1 MKAFS
6 ACGNLLLA
14 TMLSSQLLAATPA
27 PAQDGK
33 PIKIGVMNDMSGVY
47 ADFQGIGSVVAAR
60 LAVEDFG
67 KQIGNRPIEIVFGDH
82 QNKADIGATMARRWY
97 EVDGVDAIVDVPN
110 SGIALA
116 ISDITK
122 EKNKAFLISGGVTTD
137 LTGSKCTPNNVHWTF
152 DNYALANGL
161 VQAAM
166 KAGNDSWYFVTS
178 DYAFGHNLEQ
188 AASGLV
194 KASGGKVLGAV
205 RHPLGTVDFSS
216 FLLQA
221 QASKAKIIALANAGG
236 DTTSAIKSAAE
247 FGVTK
252 GGQKMAGLVFII
264 NNAHALGASAEGLLA
279 VSPFY
284 WNTNDATRA
293 FAKRF
298 QAAHPQKLMPNEMQA
313 GVYAAILHYLK
324 AAREL
329 KGDTTGDK
337 VVAKMK
343 EMKTDDPLFGKGE
356 IRVDGRKIHPMYLFE
371 VKAPAEMKEPWDYY
385 KRVLE
390 IPGEQAFR
398 PLDKGGCSLVKTN

>member
-6 ACGNLLLA
+6 AYGNLLSAITLTA
-14 TMLSSQLLAATPA
+14 SLFAASA
-27 PAQDGK
+27 SAQDNK

-82 QNKADIGATMARRWY
+82 LNKADVGATMARRWY
-97 EVDGVDAIVDVPN
+97 DVDGVDAIVDVPN

-122 EKNKAFLISGGVTTD
+122 EKNKAFLISGGVTTE
-137 LTGSKCTPNNVHWTF
+137 LTGAKCTPNNVHWTF

-161 VQAAM
+161 VQAAL
-166 KAGNDSWYFVTS
+166 KAGNDSWFFLTS
-178 DYAFGHNLEQ
+178 DYAFGHNLEA

-194 KASGGKVLGAV
+194 KANGGKVVGAV

-236 DTTSAIKSAAE
+236 DTTSAIKGAAE
-247 FGVTK
+247 FGVMK
-252 GGQKMAGLVFII
+252 GGQKMAGLVFIL
-264 NNAHALGASAEGLLA
+264 NNAHALGSAAQGLLS

-298 QAAHPQKLMPNEMQA
+298 QAAHPNKNMPNEMQA

-324 AAREL
+324 AVKEL
-329 KGDTTGDK
+329 NGDTTGDK
-337 VVAKMK
+337 VVARMK
-343 EMKTDDPLFGKGE
+343 EMPTDDPLFGKGT
-356 IRVDGRKIHPMYLFE
+356 IRADGRKIHPMYLFE
-371 VKAPAEMKEPWDYY
+371 VKAQSEMKEPWDYY
-385 KRVLE
+385 KQVLE
-390 IPGEQAFR
+390 IPGEQAFL
-398 PLDKGGCSLVKTN
+398 PLNKGGCSLVKTN

>member
-1 MKAFS
+1 MRAFS
-6 ACGNLLLA
+6 ASAILLSAIMLPA
-14 TMLSSQLLAATPA
+14 TLAAGPA
-27 PAQDGK
+27 AAQDRK
-33 PIKIGVMNDMSGVY
+33 PIKIAVMNDMSGVY

-67 KQIGNRPIEIVFGDH
+67 KQIGDRPIEIVFGDH
-82 QNKADIGATMARRWY
+82 QNKADIGATMARKWY
-97 EVDGVDAIVDVPN
+97 EVDGVEAIVDVPN

-116 ISDITK
+116 VSDITR
-122 EKNKAFLISGGVTTD
+122 EKNKVFLISGGVTTD

-161 VQAAM
+161 VQAAL
-166 KAGNDSWYFVTS
+166 KAGNDSWYFLTS

-194 KASGGKVLGAV
+194 KANGGKVLGAV
-205 RHPLGTVDFSS
+205 RHPIGTVDFSS

-236 DTTSAIKSAAE
+236 DTTSAIKGAAE
-247 FGVTK
+247 FGLNK
-252 GGQKMAGLVFII
+252 GAQKMAGLVFII
-264 NNAHALGASAEGLLA
+264 NNAHALGASAQGLLA

-293 FAKRF
+293 FAQRF
-298 QAAHPQKLMPNEMQA
+298 QAAHPNKNMPNEMQA

-324 AAREL
+324 AVKAL
-329 KGDTTGDK
+329 NGDTSGDK

-343 EMKTDDPLFGKGE
+343 ETETDDPLFGKGR
-356 IRVDGRKIHPMYLFE
+356 IRVDGRKIHSMYLFE
-371 VKAPAEMKEPWDYY
+371 VKAPGEMKSPWDYY
-385 KRVLE
+385 KQVLE

-398 PLDKGGCSLVKTN
+398 PLDKGGCSLVKAN

>member
-1 MKAFS
+1 MTERLT
-6 ACGNLLLA
+6 CMGLLVA
-14 TMLSSQLLAATPA
+14 ALLTA
-27 PAQDGK
+27 PVASAQDK

-67 KQIGNRPIEIVFGDH
+67 KQIGNRPIEVVFGDH

-97 EVDGVDAIVDVPN
+97 EVDGVDVIVDVPN

-116 ISDITK
+116 ISELTR
-122 EKNKAFLISGGVTTD
+122 ERNKVFLISGGVTTD

-161 VQAAM
+161 VQAVL
-166 KAGNDSWYFVTS
+166 KAGNDSWFFLTS
-178 DYAFGHNLEQ
+178 DYAFGHNLE
-188 AASGLV
+188 AAATGLL
-194 KASGGKVLGAV
+194 KASGGKVAGAV
-205 RHPLGTVDFSS
+205 RHPIGTVDFSS

-236 DTTSAIKSAAE
+236 DTTSAIKGAAE
-247 FGVTK
+247 FGIAK

-298 QAAHPQKLMPNEMQA
+298 QAAHPQKNMPNEMQA
-313 GVYAAILHYLK
+313 GVYAAVLHYLK
-324 AAREL
+324 AVRDL
-329 KGDTTGDK
+329 KGDTAGDK
-337 VVAKMK
+337 VVARMK
-343 EMKTDDPLFGKGE
+343 DKKTDDPLFGKGK

-371 VKAPAEMKEPWDYY
+371 VKAASEMKEPWDYY
-385 KRVLE
+385 KQMLE

-398 PLDKGGCSLVKTN
+398 PLDKGGCPLVKAN

>member
-1 MKAFS
+1 MRAFS
-6 ACGNLLLA
+6 ANGILLSA
-14 TMLSSQLLAATPA
+14 IIMATPLVVGHVA
-27 PAQDGK
+27 AQDAK
-33 PIKIGVMNDMSGVY
+33 PIKIAVMNDMSGVY

-67 KQIGNRPIEIVFGDH
+67 KQIGNKPIEIVFGDH
-82 QNKADIGATMARRWY
+82 QNKADIGATMARKWY
-97 EVDGVDAIVDVPN
+97 EVDGVEAIVDVPN

-116 ISDITK
+116 VSDITR
-122 EKNKAFLISGGVTTD
+122 EKNKVFLISGGVTTD

-161 VQAAM
+161 VQAAL
-166 KAGNDSWYFVTS
+166 KAGNDSWYFLTS

-205 RHPLGTVDFSS
+205 RHPIGTVDFSS

-236 DTTSAIKSAAE
+236 DTTSAIKGAAE
-247 FGVTK
+247 FGLNK
-252 GGQKMAGLVFII
+252 GTQKMAGLVFII
-264 NNAHALGASAEGLLA
+264 NNAHALGASAQGLLA

-293 FAKRF
+293 FAQRF
-298 QAAHPQKLMPNEMQA
+298 QAAHPHKNMPNEMQA

-324 AAREL
+324 AIKAL
-329 KGDTTGDK
+329 DGDTSGDK

-343 EMKTDDPLFGKGE
+343 ETETDDPLFGKGR
-356 IRVDGRKIHPMYLFE
+356 IRVDGRKIHPMYLYE
-371 VKAPAEMKEPWDYY
+371 VKAPGEMKGPWDYY
-385 KRVLE
+385 KQVLE

-398 PLDKGGCSLVKTN
+398 PLDKGGCSLVKAN

>member
-1 MKAFS
+1 MKELNARK
-6 ACGNLLLA
+6 GLM
-14 TMLSSQLLAATPA
+14 TAALMVLPFFAAQPA
-27 PAQDGK
+27 LAQDK
-33 PIKIGVMNDMSGVY
+33 PIKIGIMNDMSGVY

-67 KQIGNRPIEIVFGDH
+67 KQIGKRQIEIVFGDH
-82 QNKADIGATMARRWY
+82 QNKADIGATMARKWY
-97 EVDGVDAIVDVPN
+97 DVDGVETIVDVPN

-122 EKNKAFLISGGVTTD
+122 EKNKVFLISGGVSTD

-161 VQAAM
+161 VQAAL
-166 KAGNDSWYFVTS
+166 KSGHDSWYFLTS

-188 AASGLV
+188 AASGLL
-194 KASGGKVLGAV
+194 KANGGKVLGAV

-221 QASKAKIIALANAGG
+221 QASKAKIVALANAGG
-236 DTTSAIKSAAE
+236 DTTSAIKGAAE
-247 FGVTK
+247 FGLVK
-252 GGQKMAGLVFII
+252 GGQKLAGLVFII
-264 NNAHALGASAEGLLA
+264 NNAHALGASAQGLLA

-284 WNTNDATRA
+284 WNTNEATRA

-298 QAAHPQKLMPNEMQA
+298 QAAHPHKNMPNEMQA
-313 GVYAAILHYLK
+313 GVYAAVLHYLK
-324 AAREL
+324 AVQAL
-329 KGDTTGDK
+329 NGDTTGDK
-337 VVAKMK
+337 VVTKMK
-343 EMKTDDPLFGKGE
+343 EMPTDDLLFGKGN
-356 IRVDGRKIHPMYLFE
+356 IRVDGRKIHPMYLYE

-385 KRVLE
+385 KQVLE
-390 IPGEQAFR
+390 IRGEQAFR

>member
-1 MKAFS
+1 MTERLT
-6 ACGNLLLA
+6 CMGLLVA
-14 TMLSSQLLAATPA
+14 ALLTA
-27 PAQDGK
+27 PVASAQDK

-67 KQIGNRPIEIVFGDH
+67 KQIGNRPIEVVFGDH

-97 EVDGVDAIVDVPN
+97 EVDGVDVIVDVPN

-116 ISDITK
+116 ISELTR
-122 EKNKAFLISGGVTTD
+122 ERNKVFLISGGVTTD

-161 VQAAM
+161 VQAVL
-166 KAGNDSWYFVTS
+166 KAGNDSWFFLTS
-178 DYAFGHNLEQ
+178 DYAFGHNLE
-188 AASGLV
+188 AAATGLL
-194 KASGGKVLGAV
+194 KASGGKVAGAV
-205 RHPLGTVDFSS
+205 RHPIGTVDFSS

-236 DTTSAIKSAAE
+236 DTTSAIKGAAE
-247 FGVTK
+247 FGIVK

-298 QAAHPQKLMPNEMQA
+298 QAAHPQKNMPNEMQA
-313 GVYAAILHYLK
+313 GVYAAVLHYLK
-324 AAREL
+324 AVRDL
-329 KGDTTGDK
+329 KGDTAGDK
-337 VVAKMK
+337 VVARMK
-343 EMKTDDPLFGKGE
+343 DKKTDDPLFGKGE

-371 VKAPAEMKEPWDYY
+371 VKAASEMKEPWDYY
-385 KRVLE
+385 KQMLE

-398 PLDKGGCSLVKTN
+398 PLDKGGCPLVKAN

>member
-6 ACGNLLLA
+6 ANGNLLPAL
-14 TMLSSQLLAATPA
+14 MLAASLVTGPA
-27 PAQDGK
+27 AAQDGK
-33 PIKIGVMNDMSGVY
+33 PIKIAVMNDMSGVY

-67 KQIGNRPIEIVFGDH
+67 KQIGTRPIEIVFGDH
-82 QNKADIGATMARRWY
+82 QNKADIGATMARKWY

-116 ISDITK
+116 VSEITR
-122 EKNKAFLISGGVTTD
+122 EKNKVFLISGGVTTD
-137 LTGSKCTPNNVHWTF
+137 LTGAKCTPNNVHWTF

-161 VQAAM
+161 VQAAL
-166 KAGNDSWYFVTS
+166 KAGNDSWYFLTS

-194 KASGGKVLGAV
+194 KANGGKVLGAV
-205 RHPLGTVDFSS
+205 RHPIGTVDFSS

-236 DTTSAIKSAAE
+236 DTTSAIKGAAE
-247 FGVTK
+247 FGIGK
-252 GGQKMAGLVFII
+252 GGQRMAGLVFII
-264 NNAHALGASAEGLLA
+264 NNAHALGASAQGLLA

-284 WNTNDATRA
+284 WNTNEATRS
-293 FAKRF
+293 FSQRF
-298 QAAHPQKLMPNEMQA
+298 QAAHPQKNMPNEMQA

-324 AAREL
+324 AVKAL
-329 KGDTTGDK
+329 DGDTTGDK
-337 VVAKMK
+337 VVAMMK
-343 EMKTDDPLFGKGE
+343 EMETDDPLFGKGH
-356 IRVDGRKIHPMYLFE
+356 IRVDGRKIHPMYLYE
-371 VKAPAEMKEPWDYY
+371 VKAPVEMKEPWDYY
-385 KRVLE
+385 KQVLE

-398 PLDKGGCSLVKTN
+398 PLGKGGCPLVKAN